1 MGKRFLRFPTVK
13 RTALS
18 AETYVFHIKNVRFR
32 CRKRRTSKGNRR
44 KPYIS
49 FLISMQNTFYV
60 KYQLSTGINLA
71 SLFFNSLYFNSPAK
85 L

>member
-44 KPYIS
+44 KSYIS
-49 FLISMQNTFYV
+49 FLISMQNI
-60 KYQLSTGINLA
+60 LL
-71 SLFFNSLYFNSPAK
+71 
-85 L
+85 

>member
-18 AETYVFHIKNVRFR
+18 AGTYVSHMKNVRFR
-32 CRKRRTSKGNRR
+32 CRKRRTSKGNCR

-49 FLISMQNTFYV
+49 FLNFDAEYILCKISIIYRNKFS
-60 KYQLSTGINLA
+60 KFILQLLILQLTC
-71 SLFFNSLYFNSPAK
+71 
-85 L
+85 

>member
-1 MGKRFLRFPTVK
+1 MEKRFLRFPTVK

-18 AETYVFHIKNVRFR
+18 AETYVSHMKNVRFR

-49 FLISMQNTFYV
+49 FLNFDAEYILCKIYRNKFSKFIL
-60 KYQLSTGINLA
+60 QLLIFQLTC
-71 SLFFNSLYFNSPAK
+71 
-85 L
+85 